1 MVRKFFLDTARLGF
15 SVWSKKT
22 IVAIIAIV
30 IVCAVGIYSYNNISD
45 FSCLGCIKDNI
56 TSKDSN
62 NSEVT
67 FNVKN
72 GDRIKFICDSSIK
85 KGTLKITLT
94 DSNGKLIK
102 NFQTNKNYTEQISLV
117 KKGKYILSATYD
129 NFIGN
134 YTVKYK

>member
-1 MVRKFFLDTARLGF
+1 LDTARLGF
-15 SVWSKKT
+15 SAWSEKD
-22 IVAIIAIV
+22 
-30 IVCAVGIYSYNNISD
+30 ISD
-45 FSCLGCIKDNI
+45 TLEIWG
-56 TSKDSN
+56 

-72 GDRIKFICDSSIK
+72 GDEIKFFCDSSVK

-102 NFQTNKNYTEQISLV
+102 NFQTNKNDKEQIYLV